1 MLNVREFHYPASVK
15 DALALL
21 KKYSG
26 AGMVVAG
33 GTTLSTWKDP
43 KVTALVDITRLGL
56 SYVKK
61 DGAGVVIGATTSMRD
76 LAGNIAVQKH
86 AGGLLARAASK
97 VKSHLIRNVMTL
109 GGHIVPT
116 TPWTEASPALL
127 ALDAKVRIA
136 GPTGKEIKVSY
147 ADFAAKSEY
156 RRLGRRELVTAI
168 ELDGA
173 LAKAGTGLSFFQR
186 TSSEPTYCQVAV
198 ALTKGKGGAIGT
210 ARVAV
215 GGVSAR
221 AVRCAKAEKL
231 LAGAAHHPGL
241 FASVAAAVVD
251 EVPFAPDFRASPA
264 YQKELTGV
272 MVRRALEEAWRN
284 AR

>member
-1 MLNVREFHYPASVK
+1 MLNVREFHYPATVK

-21 KKYSG
+21 RKYDG

-61 DGAGVVIGATTSMRD
+61 EGAVVTIGATTSMRD
-76 LAGNIAVQKH
+76 LAGHVAVQKH
-86 AGGLLARAASK
+86 AGGLLARAATK
-97 VKSHLIRNVMTL
+97 VKSHLLRNVMTL

-136 GPTGKEIKVSY
+136 GANGKETRVPY
-147 ADFAAKSEY
+147 AEFAAQSQY

-173 LAKAGTGLSFFQR
+173 LAKAGTGLQSFQR
-186 TSSEPTYCQVAV
+186 TSSEPAWCQAAATLV
-198 ALTKGKGGAIGT
+198 KGKGGTIAT

-215 GGVSAR
+215 GGVTAR

-231 LAGAAHHPGL
+231 LTGAKHHAEL
-241 FASVAAAVVD
+241 FAEAAAAVVA
-251 EVPFAPDFRASPA
+251 EIALEPDFRASTA

-284 AR
+284 Q